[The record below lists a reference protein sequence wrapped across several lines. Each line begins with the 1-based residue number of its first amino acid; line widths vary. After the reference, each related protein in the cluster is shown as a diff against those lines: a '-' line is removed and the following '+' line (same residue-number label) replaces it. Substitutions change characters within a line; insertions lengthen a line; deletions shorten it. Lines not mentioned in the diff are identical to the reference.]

1 MLNYA
6 KIVMTQDVHYLE
18 IQKVVTSLPGVIHL
32 KTTVLPQNFNTI
44 MIDIRDQGQNR
55 RIEVYPYGTGSE
67 YRFTGPFTSAKIEG
81 EPTAADWARNLELAE
96 FISSHFN
103 GHFCQLTSEAWQQS
117 TSTRDRPTLSP
128 RDMMAKVLSNTVGFV
143 KAAMFHELADNAD
156 ALDVVAKA
164 LSDYHE
170 NTRLIDGI
178 ELDFDGIPELV
189 DYEDGTD
196 DLKAIWNFH
205 NRSKQTIELM
215 YRLPEMTFD
224 ARIISD
230 SKPIR
235 VASEYEVAL
244 LVDALPQEHKEA
256 VKEWE
261 HPTQGM
267 TLR

>member
-6 KIVMTQDVHYLE
+6 KIVMTQDIHYLE
-18 IQKVVTSLPGVIHL
+18 IQKVVTSLPGVLHA
-32 KTTVLPQNFNTI
+32 KTTVLPENLDTI
-44 MIDIRDQGQNR
+44 LIDILDQGRDR
-55 RIEVYPYGTGSE
+55 RIEVYPFGKGSE
-67 YRFTGPFTSAKIEG
+67 YRFNGPFTSAKIEG
-81 EPTAADWARNLELAE
+81 KPTAADWARNLELAE

-103 GHFCQLTSEAWQQS
+103 GHFRQLTSEEWQQS
-117 TSTRDRPTLSP
+117 TVTRDRPTLSP
-128 RDMMAKVLSNTVGFV
+128 RDMLAKVLSKTVGFA
-143 KAAMFHELADNAD
+143 KAAMFHELADNAE

-164 LSDYHE
+164 LYDYHE

-178 ELDFDGIPELV
+178 ELDFDGVPELV

-205 NRSKQTIELM
+205 NRSKETIELM

-244 LVDALPQEHKEA
+244 LVDGLPQEHKEA
-256 VKEWE
+256 VKGWE
-261 HPTQGM
+261 HQSRGIS
-267 TLR
+267 LR